1 MCFITNP
8 ITIKTRSQDNITSLF
23 AIKKNR
29 KRDAECSFLF
39 LRIYNSPEIIL
50 FGYFIIVSKLNL
62 VHYKNNEL

>member
-1 MCFITNP
+1 MP
-8 ITIKTRSQDNITSLF
+8 SVL
-23 AIKKNR
+23 
-29 KRDAECSFLF
+29 FLF